1 MKHIENAVL
10 VSVLEAREIVKKLD
24 ECVADIKM
32 GVPITECD
40 LDMHLDMLLR
50 LVERVFNKNQ
60 PPRKEPEV
68 PI

>member
-40 LDMHLDMLLR
+40 LDIHLEMLLK